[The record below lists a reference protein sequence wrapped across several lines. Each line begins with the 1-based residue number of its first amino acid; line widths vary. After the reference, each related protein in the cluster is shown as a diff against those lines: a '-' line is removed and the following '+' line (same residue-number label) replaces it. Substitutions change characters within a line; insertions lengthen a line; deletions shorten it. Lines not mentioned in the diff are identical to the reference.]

1 MCLHEAGAA
10 CMGHRRD
17 SKRAC
22 KAGVLK
28 GLPGSNTK
36 QLACGGRCIFV
47 CSIHCICFVSLQS
60 SIPSWWLPYQ
70 HPPIIFLLNCN
81 PCKYVQA
88 AEVVRAVFLSQHPDK
103 LRPFITPAVEAS
115 ITARASTA
123 PPHLKLPDPVTQQP
137 ECIKAVMREYQ
148 VSC

>member
-1 MCLHEAGAA
+1 MDPAQAA
-10 CMGHRRD
+10 RLQHNE
-17 SKRAC
+17 S
-22 KAGVLK
+22 V
-28 GLPGSNTK
+28 K
-36 QLACGGRCIFV
+36 QCGR
-47 CSIHCICFVSLQS
+47 
-60 SIPSWWLPYQ
+60 
-70 HPPIIFLLNCN
+70 
-81 PCKYVQA
+81 A

-148 VSC
+148 VEGLQWLVSQFD